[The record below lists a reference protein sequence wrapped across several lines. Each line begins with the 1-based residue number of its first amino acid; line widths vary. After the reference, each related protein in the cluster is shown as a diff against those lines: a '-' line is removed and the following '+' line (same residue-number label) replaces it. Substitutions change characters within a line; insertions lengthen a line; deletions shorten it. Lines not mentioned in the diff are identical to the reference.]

1 MSDFTRVG
9 RWRTRAKELR
19 AMAES
24 MSDKAARASLLQV
37 SVEWERMADE
47 LEQAVQR
54 TEKAD

>member
-1 MSDFTRVG
+1 MSDLTRVD

-37 SVEWERMADE
+37 SIEWERMADD
-47 LEQAVQR
+47 LERAVQR
-54 TEKAD
+54 SEKAD